1 MPYAKNLKE
10 SSYRRD
16 ADDRNDIKWAH
27 PELVKWWV
35 AGNADMIDML
45 AMNPFRWKNVK
56 NVWLS

>member
-1 MPYAKNLKE
+1 MHYAKNLKE

-35 AGNADMIDML
+35 A
-45 AMNPFRWKNVK
+45 WKCGYDRYA
-56 NVWLS
+56 LR